1 MYEES
6 NSYLRHYGTPGMR
19 WGQRKKILEGV
30 SSGTDAG
37 KRIANLA
44 EKVGKKKKD
53 LSNLSDDELRKRVSR
68 LNLEQQ
74 YRTLSSVDKSRGAE
88 ITRNILEGIG
98 ATVAVGASVA
108 SILMSIHTL
117 KGNT

>member
-1 MYEES
+1 MYE
-6 NSYLRHYGTPGMR
+6 NYLAHYGTPGMR

-44 EKVGKKKKD
+44 EKVGKKKTD
-53 LSNLSDDELRKRVSR
+53 LSKLSDDELKKRVAR
-68 LNLEQQ
+68 MNLEQS
-74 YRTLSSVDKSRGAE
+74 YRSLSSVDKSRGAE
-88 ITRNILEGIG
+88 IARNILEGVG
-98 ATVAVGASVA
+98 ATVAVGASIA

-117 KGNT
+117 KGSN